1 MIIEFIKINLFIYFN
16 MFKINDQIYLKKYF
30 GNQFRADKNKSY
42 RILYLEKGEKNV
54 NNNCFEKYAILDNGK
69 RELLYFYNNNNNTE
83 MYFAEKVPFSF
94 KNCCCF
100 C

>member
-42 RILYLEKGEKNV
+42 RILYLEKNEKNV
-54 NNNCFEKYAILDNGK
+54 HNDCFEKYAILDNGK
-69 RELLYFYNNNNNTE
+69 RELLYFCDNYTE

-94 KNCCCF
+94 KDCCCF